1 MIIVITIISYFLI
14 LFCVSR
20 LTSKRSDNATFFKA
34 NQKSPWYLVAFGMI
48 GASISGVTFVSVPGM
63 VLSNNM
69 TYLQTCL
76 GFVIGYI
83 VVAFVLLPIYFR
95 LKVTSIYT
103 YIEKRLGKYTYK
115 TSSSFFILSKMSS
128 AAVRFYVVCII
139 LQRYVLD
146 NYHIPFVFTVAFLV
160 LLIWLYTKRSGIH
173 TLVYT
178 DTFQT
183 LCMFIAL
190 FLIIYKVLGVLD
202 LSLFEAIN
210 KIINDPHSRVFVFND
225 SLSGQN
231 FWKQFL
237 SGIFIVIVMT
247 GLDQDMMQKNLT
259 CKDLHDAKKD
269 MCSYGLAFIPANLL
283 FLALGILLM
292 FFYNYMHLA
301 IPSSTTDELML
312 KATAGGLLGNWVM
325 VFFTI
330 GIVAACFSS
339 ADSALTS
346 LTTIYCVD
354 IKNRDND
361 ESLRK
366 RVHLVMALC
375 FIGFILLFRWFNSTN
390 LLDAIYT
397 LVSYTY
403 GPLLGFFAFGL
414 FTKRTVKDKLSPFIA
429 IISPLLCYI
438 LSTFIESFTSYKFGY
453 ELLMING
460 TFTFLGLWLF
470 SKKTTIVK

>member
-1 MIIVITIISYFLI
+1 
-14 LFCVSR
+14 
-20 LTSKRSDNATFFKA
+20 
-34 NQKSPWYLVAFGMI
+34 
-48 GASISGVTFVSVPGM
+48 
-63 VLSNNM
+63 
-69 TYLQTCL
+69 
-76 GFVIGYI
+76 
-83 VVAFVLLPIYFR
+83 
-95 LKVTSIYT
+95 
-103 YIEKRLGKYTYK
+103 
-115 TSSSFFILSKMSS
+115 
-128 AAVRFYVVCII
+128 
-139 LQRYVLD
+139 
-146 NYHIPFVFTVAFLV
+146 
-160 LLIWLYTKRSGIH
+160 
-173 TLVYT
+173 
-178 DTFQT
+178 
-183 LCMFIAL
+183 
-190 FLIIYKVLGVLD
+190 
-202 LSLFEAIN
+202 
-210 KIINDPHSRVFVFND
+210 
-225 SLSGQN
+225 
-231 FWKQFL
+231 
-237 SGIFIVIVMT
+237 
-247 GLDQDMMQKNLT
+247 
-259 CKDLHDAKKD
+259 

-366 RVHLVMALC
+366 RVHFVMSLC
-375 FIGFILLFRWFNSTN
+375 FIGFILLFSWFNSTN

-403 GPLLGFFAFGL
+403 GPLLGFFSFGL

-470 SKKTTIVK
+470 SPPLKA